1 MLATN
6 LPVYFTS
13 SSLCHRVA
21 LITNSMPLRSVT
33 LSAIGAVDLV
43 LWLFA
48 TSSSGSVMYHPSL
61 KGLSCS
67 SRNIF
72 HPYHPNHARKVTS
85 MLTIFHRY
93 SKKSTFTI
101 FFSARVADLHLFKAS
116 FLVFGCFLRQIHLL
130 LSFPPQA
137 QDIIFF
143 SQTSDYFLYED
154 SCKLCHRSYHGHS
167 KSTFFTFFSA
177 RMAVLHIIFTASLRF
192 EIFPS
197 VHHTSY
203 CIFHHEDHFSQ
214 PQPTELYIHLE
225 NALT

>member
-13 SSLCHRVA
+13 SSLCHRMA

-33 LSAIGAVDLV
+33 LSAIGAVDLI

-137 QDIIFF
+137 QGIIFF
-143 SQTSDYFLYED
+143 SQTSYYFLYED
-154 SCKLCHRSYHGHS
+154 SCK
-167 KSTFFTFFSA
+167 FSSF
-177 RMAVLHIIFTASLRF
+177 MDTPNQPSSLSF
-192 EIFPS
+192 QQEWPS
-197 VHHTSY
+197 
-203 CIFHHEDHFSQ
+203 CIFSLHH
-214 PQPTELYIHLE
+214 
-225 NALT
+225 

>member
-33 LSAIGAVDLV
+33 LRAIGAVDLV

-72 HPYHPNHARKVTS
+72 HPYHPNHARKVTE
-85 MLTIFHRY
+85 Y
-93 SKKSTFTI
+93 
-101 FFSARVADLHLFKAS
+101 AYHLS
-116 FLVFGCFLRQIHLL
+116 SILQIHLYHFL
-130 LSFPPQA
+130 FCKSSCLASFQGV
-137 QDIIFF
+137 
-143 SQTSDYFLYED
+143 FLGLWLFP
-154 SCKLCHRSYHGHS
+154 SSNTPL
-167 KSTFFTFFSA
+167 TVFSA
-177 RMAVLHIIFTASLRF
+177 TSTR
-192 EIFPS
+192 
-197 VHHTSY
+197 HHLFLSDL
-203 CIFHHEDHFSQ
+203 I
-214 PQPTELYIHLE
+214 LLLI
-225 NALT
+225 

>member
-13 SSLCHRVA
+13 SSLCNRVA

-33 LSAIGAVDLV
+33 LRAIGAVDLV

-93 SKKSTFTI
+93 SKSTFII

-116 FLVFGCFLRQIHLL
+116 FLVFGCFLRPSHLL
-130 LSFPPQA
+130 LSFPL

-143 SQTSDYFLYED
+143 SQTSYYFL
-154 SCKLCHRSYHGHS
+154 
-167 KSTFFTFFSA
+167 
-177 RMAVLHIIFTASLRF
+177 
-192 EIFPS
+192 
-197 VHHTSY
+197 
-203 CIFHHEDHFSQ
+203 
-214 PQPTELYIHLE
+214 
-225 NALT
+225 

>member
-33 LSAIGAVDLV
+33 LRAIGAVDLV

-93 SKKSTFTI
+93 SKSTLTI
-101 FFSARVADLHLFKAS
+101 FFSARVAVLHLFKAS
-116 FLVFGCFLRQIHLL
+116 SLVFGCFLRQIHLL
-130 LSFPPQA
+130 LSFPL

-143 SQTSDYFLYED
+143 SQTSYCYYFL
-154 SCKLCHRSYHGHS
+154 
-167 KSTFFTFFSA
+167 
-177 RMAVLHIIFTASLRF
+177 
-192 EIFPS
+192 
-197 VHHTSY
+197 
-203 CIFHHEDHFSQ
+203 
-214 PQPTELYIHLE
+214 
-225 NALT
+225 

>member
-1 MLATN
+1 MLTTN

-21 LITNSMPLRSVT
+21 LIINSMPLRSVT
-33 LSAIGAVDLV
+33 LSAIGAVDLI

-93 SKKSTFTI
+93 SKSTFII

-137 QDIIFF
+137 QGIIFF
-143 SQTSDYFLYED
+143 SQTSYYF
-154 SCKLCHRSYHGHS
+154 
-167 KSTFFTFFSA
+167 
-177 RMAVLHIIFTASLRF
+177 
-192 EIFPS
+192 
-197 VHHTSY
+197 
-203 CIFHHEDHFSQ
+203 
-214 PQPTELYIHLE
+214 
-225 NALT
+225 